1 MNPPKKLTFFFF
13 FLLLSCYALLV
24 HCSIAPFTEAVK
36 VNIEFINPLQI
47 TIPVSGVTLICKHST
62 STDELTSGK
71 LRVSAN
77 AFYPFLLLYSFFCIY

>member
-1 MNPPKKLTFFFF
+1 MNPPKKLTFF
-13 FLLLSCYALLV
+13 LV
-24 HCSIAPFTEAVK
+24 HVMHYWCIALFTEAVK

-77 AFYPFLLLYSFFCIY
+77 AFYPFFIAFFIFLYLLINI